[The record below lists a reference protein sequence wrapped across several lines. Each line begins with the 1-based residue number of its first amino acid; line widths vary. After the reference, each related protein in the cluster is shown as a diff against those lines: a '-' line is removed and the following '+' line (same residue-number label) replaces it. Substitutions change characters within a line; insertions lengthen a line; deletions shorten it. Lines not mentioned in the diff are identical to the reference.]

1 MRKVVLAIA
10 IGIVVTLVLLGL
22 AFAADAA
29 GHPGIARALFW
40 HNGVLQS
47 VVPLNNIGSAA
58 HPVYEGTPL
67 NFLAFCASILLGFII
82 YGAAAYVALRFG
94 HRGT

>member
-1 MRKVVLAIA
+1 MRKVALAIV
-10 IGIVVTLVLLGL
+10 IGIAVTLALLGL
-22 AFAADAA
+22 AFAADAV

-40 HNGVLQS
+40 NNGILQS
-47 VVPLNNIGSAA
+47 LVPLNNIGSVA

-67 NFLAFCASILLGFII
+67 NFLAFCASIPLGFVI
-82 YGAAAYVALRFG
+82 YGAAAYVALRFV